1 MNPKILFEISVLGYA
16 AHGAAYRTGV
26 FRMVDQWARGL
37 AARQDLDLLFSSLL
51 DARTSLRSQ
60 YYWSHSPGLSQRPF
74 APRTAARSILQQIDH
89 TFLDLARTP
98 GGSVPKKIVR
108 RGLSEVLRFWEK
120 RGGPD
125 IAAVSSQA
133 QIFHANFW
141 PFPKA
146 ARKATDTRFLMTFVD
161 LINLV
166 NPELSTDGGAFYRG
180 VLDSLQSD
188 DFTVSI
194 SEATRQDVLR
204 ACPDLDPKKS
214 FVAHL
219 AASPDFRPVDSKHE
233 LSKRLSKWS
242 LAPDSYILS
251 VCTLEKRKN
260 LDLLIDAFEAWASRA
275 NSKTRLVLTGASGN
289 AMDSVRNRLAH
300 SKVKDHVLLTGFVDD
315 ADLAPLYQGAAA
327 FAYPSLQEGFGLP
340 VLEALQ
346 CGAVVVTADNS
357 SLPEVGGDAV
367 IYCDAKKKDSIVEAL
382 QTAMDGTGRAEL
394 QRKALVQAGKFSWEK
409 SVQKLAEIYQ
419 QMRR

>member
-37 AARQDLDLLFSSLL
+37 AARADLDLLFGSLL
-51 DARTSLRSQ
+51 DPRTSLRSQ
-60 YYWSHSPGLSQRPF
+60 YYWSHSPVLSQRPF
-74 APRTAARSILQQIDH
+74 APRTAARSLLQQVDH
-89 TFLDLARTP
+89 TFLDLARNP
-98 GGSVPKKIVR
+98 GGSLPKKIIR
-108 RGLSEVLRFWEK
+108 RGLSEVLRQWEK
-120 RGGPD
+120 RGEPD
-125 IAAVSSQA
+125 VAAVAARA

-146 ARKATDTRFLMTFVD
+146 ARKATDARFLMTFVD

-166 NPELSTDGGAFYRG
+166 NPELSTDGGAFYRE
-180 VLDSLQSD
+180 VLDSMQSD

-219 AASPDFRPVDSKHE
+219 AASPNFRPVDSKPE
-233 LSKRLSKWS
+233 LADLLSKWGLS
-242 LAPDSYILS
+242 PDSYILS

-260 LDLLIDAFEAWASRA
+260 LDLLIDAFEAWASRG

-289 AMDSVRNRLAH
+289 AMDSVRNRLAN
-300 SKVKDHVLLTGFVDD
+300 SKVKDRVLLTGFVDD
-315 ADLAPLYQGAAA
+315 ADLAPLYQGAVA

-367 IYCDAKKKDSIVEAL
+367 IYCNAKKKDSIVEAL
-382 QTAMDGTGRAEL
+382 QTAVSGTGREEL
-394 QRKALVQAGKFSWEK
+394 QRKALVQASKFSWEK
-409 SVQKLAEIYQ
+409 SVQTLADIYQ
-419 QMRR
+419 QMGH